1 MSQPRIWMGAAL
13 LIGALALAACGA
25 PLPPAQPSAARPP
38 ATQPATEAPIAAPQ
52 ESAPPADV
60 RTPEPVVPT
69 PEAAVDASVLPP
81 AALEAQQQ
89 LARRLE
95 VDPQDVGVLSAEAV
109 DWPDSCLG
117 ASDAGE
123 MCAAVITPGFKIIM
137 DVGGKQ
143 YVLHT
148 NADGSDFRVVDAL
161 APQTSGPVIRW
172 MSAADVEP
180 CAAAEIG
187 LDGIAHG
194 GCSDAELVR
203 VPLVFSG
210 RPEDLDMLRSTYAPF
225 SASTPAGD
233 IVFTGD
239 GSTIATEAEQRM
251 IAERARAAV
260 QEAQGGVSAVGHGLA
275 LQLYQEGGIAA
286 LCQNVSIYLGGFA
299 NVADCAAQPAQS
311 LPVVLLD
318 SDQLAQLYAWSDSIA
333 PFETQRV
340 DGTADVMTTTVTFF
354 GSGQAEATTEV
365 QQAME
370 LFAQDVAVRA
380 RADS

>member
-1 MSQPRIWMGAAL
+1 MSRHTIWMGATL

-25 PLPPAQPSAARPP
+25 PLPPAQPSA
-38 ATQPATEAPIAAPQ
+38 TQLATEAPTVAPTAAPQ

-69 PEAAVDASVLPP
+69 AEAAMDASVLPP

-95 VDPQDVGVLSAEAV
+95 VDPQSVSVLSAEAV

-123 MCAAVITPGFKIIM
+123 MCAAVITPGFNIVM

-143 YVLHT
+143 YILHT

-161 APQTSGPVIRW
+161 APQTGDPVIRW

-180 CAAAEIG
+180 CTAGEIG

-210 RPEDLDMLRSTYAPF
+210 RPADLDMLRITYAPF

-251 IAERARAAV
+251 IAERALAAV

-286 LCQNVSIYLGGFA
+286 LCQNVSVYLGGFA
-299 NVADCAAQPAQS
+299 NVADCAAQPVQT

-318 SDQLAQLYAWSDSIA
+318 SDQLAQLYAWSDNLA

-340 DGTADVMTTTVTFF
+340 DGTADVMTTTVSFL
-354 GSGQAEATTEV
+354 GSGQSVATTEM

-370 LFAQDVAVRA
+370 LFAQDVAARA
-380 RADS
+380 RVDS

>member
-1 MSQPRIWMGAAL
+1 MSRHTIWMGATL

-25 PLPPAQPSAARPP
+25 PLPPAQPSA
-38 ATQPATEAPIAAPQ
+38 TQLATEAPTVAPTAAPQ

-69 PEAAVDASVLPP
+69 AEAAMDASVLPP
-81 AALEAQQQ
+81 VALEAQQQ

-95 VDPQDVGVLSAEAV
+95 VDPQSVSVLSAEAV

-123 MCAAVITPGFKIIM
+123 MCAAVITPGFNIVM

-143 YVLHT
+143 YILHT

-161 APQTSGPVIRW
+161 APQTGDPVIRW

-180 CAAAEIG
+180 CTAGEIG

-203 VPLVFSG
+203 VPLAFSG
-210 RPEDLDMLRSTYAPF
+210 RPADLDMLRITYAPF

-251 IAERARAAV
+251 IAERALAAV

-286 LCQNVSIYLGGFA
+286 LCQNVSVYLGGFA
-299 NVADCAAQPAQS
+299 NVADCAAQPVQT

-318 SDQLAQLYAWSDSIA
+318 SDQLAQLYAWSDNLA

-340 DGTADVMTTTVTFF
+340 DGTADVMTTTVSFL
-354 GSGQAEATTEV
+354 GSGQSVATTEM

-370 LFAQDVAVRA
+370 LFAQDVAARA
-380 RADS
+380 RVDS